1 MMSKLIVLLV
11 HSFIL
16 VLCAYANSDL
26 KSVSLRYYKTSDL
39 TRLPEYF
46 TGKEFSGNTL
56 FIRSKEDRDG
66 LYFSFRI
73 PVALV
78 TSQEKCQV
86 ELSILRKGNSEN
98 ETFSFSLPT
107 NLKDKKEI
115 FLGLT
120 GSDWLLAN
128 DKPIAWRLIIKNSL
142 GSTLFLKKS
151 FLWDHE

>member
-1 MMSKLIVLLV
+1 
-11 HSFIL
+11 
-16 VLCAYANSDL
+16 
-26 KSVSLRYYKTSDL
+26 
-39 TRLPEYF
+39 
-46 TGKEFSGNTL
+46 
-56 FIRSKEDRDG
+56 
-66 LYFSFRI
+66 
-73 PVALV
+73 
-78 TSQEKCQV
+78 V

>member
-11 HSFIL
+11 HSFTL
-16 VLCAYANSDL
+16 FLCAYANSDL
-26 KSVSLRYYKTSDL
+26 RSVSLRYYKTSDL

-46 TGKEFSGNTL
+46 TGKEFTGSTL
-56 FIRSKEDRDG
+56 FIRSKDNRDG
-66 LYFSFRI
+66 LYFCFRI

-86 ELSILRKGNSEN
+86 ELSILRKGNSKN

-107 NLKDKKEI
+107 NFKDKKEI

-128 DKPIAWRLIIKNSL
+128 DRPIAWRLIIKNSS
-142 GSTLFLKKS
+142 GSSLFSKKS